1 MPKIRC
7 DSCQDTRDFHSTE
20 DRDMKTFS
28 IIGSATALATLG
40 TFAAFTPVTALADGP
55 QAISTAAQHAGLA
68 AAGADLAGVR
78 RHLHHVLNCLV
89 GPDGQGF
96 DAAPGNPCAAA
107 GGAIPQTADA
117 AVKDKLQKAATQV
130 RAAIGN
136 ENLDAAKKAAT
147 DVQQLL
153 K

>member
-1 MPKIRC
+1 MN
-7 DSCQDTRDFHSTE
+7 
-20 DRDMKTFS
+20 TFR
-28 IIGSATALATLG
+28 IIGRATAFTALTGLAT
-40 TFAAFTPVTALADGP
+40 FTPVAALADGP

-68 AAGADLAGVR
+68 AGGADLAGVR
-78 RHLHHVLNCLV
+78 RHLHHTLNCLV
-89 GPDGQGF
+89 GPDGPGF

-117 AVKDKLQKAATQV
+117 TVKDKLQKAATQV
-130 RAAIGN
+130 RTAIASD
-136 ENLDAAKKAAT
+136 NLDAAKKAAT